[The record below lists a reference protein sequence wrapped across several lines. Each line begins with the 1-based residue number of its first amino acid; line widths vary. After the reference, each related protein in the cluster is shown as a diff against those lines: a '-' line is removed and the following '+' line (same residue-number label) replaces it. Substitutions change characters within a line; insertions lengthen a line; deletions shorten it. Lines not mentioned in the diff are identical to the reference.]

1 MRILEFTDIP
11 SARTALARRIKILVL
26 SAAIV
31 LPGIR
36 CEDLGKITGTETLL
50 VALFANA
57 STGEFLNYSA
67 NQVAVPQF
75 NRLLVA
81 ANQLKTS
88 ATAYQTTQ
96 GTANLSDLQTKWL
109 AARRIFKQCEVF
121 YINRSYLPSNYF
133 HRLDGY
139 ILGETN
145 RPVSTD
151 LDTAAATSPSQST
164 VDSYPLTRK
173 GFPALEY
180 FIFDNGDGVHNAT
193 DTITNIDA
201 ANVGSAG
208 RRAYIVSL
216 ASVIQL
222 DAQRLSN
229 SWNNSSG
236 NFAGELA
243 TGTGSFGGIKDAVDS
258 FINGMVQLE
267 YVNQDVRI
275 GVPAGLTLA
284 GTAQFPA
291 KLESIYSDS
300 AYTDLLSSLEGLEL
314 VYYGNAGESDARS
327 LSYLVQF
334 QNSALDAR
342 VKTKIA
348 TLKSLIQGRI
358 NASATLKADLTGNLS
373 FVNTQIY
380 AGFKD
385 LRVTFATEVIGILG
399 ANALPSNADGD

>member
-1 MRILEFTDIP
+1 MRSLEFTHIS
-11 SARTALARRIKILVL
+11 SAKTALARKIKILVF
-26 SAAIV
+26 SAAII

-36 CEDLGKITGTETLL
+36 CEDLGKITGTETLF

-57 STGEFLNYSA
+57 SMGEFLNYSA

-75 NRLLVA
+75 NRLVTA
-81 ANQLKTS
+81 TQDLKTS
-88 ATAYQTTQ
+88 AAAYNTTQ
-96 GTANLSDLQTKWL
+96 NATTLGDLQTKWL
-109 AARRIFKQCEVF
+109 AARRVFKQCEVF

-139 ILGETN
+139 ILGETS
-145 RPVSTD
+145 RPVASD
-151 LDTAAATSPSQST
+151 LDTAAASSPSQST

-173 GFPALEY
+173 GFAALEY
-180 FIFDNGDGVHNAT
+180 FIFNDGAGSAVPG
-193 DTITNIDA
+193 NINA
-201 ANVGSAG
+201 ANTGSAG

-216 ASVIQL
+216 ANVIQL
-222 DAQRLSN
+222 DAFRLSN
-229 SWNNSSG
+229 SWSNTSG
-236 NFAGELA
+236 NFAGEMA

-284 GTAQFPA
+284 GTTQYPA

-300 AYTDLLSSLEGLEL
+300 AYKDLLSSLEGLEL

-334 QNSALDAR
+334 QNKALDAR
-342 VKTKIA
+342 IKTKIS

-358 NASATLKADLTGNLS
+358 NASATLKTDLTGNLS
-373 FVNTQIY
+373 FVNTEIY
-380 AGFKD
+380 TRFKD
-385 LRVTFATEVIGILG
+385 LRVAFATEVIGILG

>member
-1 MRILEFTDIP
+1 MRSLEFTHIS
-11 SARTALARRIKILVL
+11 SAKTALARKIKILVF
-26 SAAIV
+26 SAAII

-36 CEDLGKITGTETLL
+36 CEDLGKITGTETLF

-57 STGEFLNYSA
+57 SMGEFLNYSA

-75 NRLLVA
+75 NRLVTA
-81 ANQLKTS
+81 TQDLKTS
-88 ATAYQTTQ
+88 ATAYNTTQ
-96 GTANLSDLQTKWL
+96 NATTLGDLQTKWL
-109 AARRIFKQCEVF
+109 AARRVFKQCEVF

-139 ILGETN
+139 ILGETS
-145 RPVSTD
+145 RPVASD
-151 LDTAAATSPSQST
+151 LDTAAASSPSQST

-173 GFPALEY
+173 GFAALEY
-180 FIFDNGDGVHNAT
+180 FIFNDGAGSN
-193 DTITNIDA
+193 TIANINT
-201 ANVGSAG
+201 ANTGSAG

-216 ASVIQL
+216 ANVIQL
-222 DAQRLSN
+222 DAFRLSN
-229 SWNNSSG
+229 SWSNTSG
-236 NFAGELA
+236 NFAGEMA

-284 GTAQFPA
+284 GTTQYPA

-300 AYTDLLSSLEGLEL
+300 AYKDLLSSLEGLEL

-334 QNSALDAR
+334 QNKALDAR
-342 VKTKIA
+342 IKTKIS

-358 NASATLKADLTGNLS
+358 NASATLKTDLTGNLS
-373 FVNTQIY
+373 FVNTEIY
-380 AGFKD
+380 TRFKD
-385 LRVTFATEVIGILG
+385 LRVAFATEVIGILG

>member
-1 MRILEFTDIP
+1 MRSLEFTHIS
-11 SARTALARRIKILVL
+11 SAKTALARKIKILVF
-26 SAAIV
+26 SAAII

-36 CEDLGKITGTETLL
+36 CEDLGKITGTETLF

-57 STGEFLNYSA
+57 SMGEFLNYSA

-75 NRLLVA
+75 NRLVTA
-81 ANQLKTS
+81 TQDLKTS
-88 ATAYQTTQ
+88 AAAYNTTQ
-96 GTANLSDLQTKWL
+96 NATTLGDLQTKWL
-109 AARRIFKQCEVF
+109 AARRVFKQCEVF

-139 ILGETN
+139 ILGETS
-145 RPVSTD
+145 RPVASD
-151 LDTAAATSPSQST
+151 LDTAAASSPSQST

-173 GFPALEY
+173 GFAALEY
-180 FIFDNGDGVHNAT
+180 FIFNDGAGSN
-193 DTITNIDA
+193 TIANINT
-201 ANVGSAG
+201 ANTGSAG

-216 ASVIQL
+216 ANVIQL
-222 DAQRLSN
+222 DAFRLSN
-229 SWNNSSG
+229 SWSNTSG
-236 NFAGELA
+236 NFAGEMA

-284 GTAQFPA
+284 GTTQYPA

-300 AYTDLLSSLEGLEL
+300 AYKDLLSSLEGLEL

-334 QNSALDAR
+334 QNKALDAR
-342 VKTKIA
+342 IKTKIS

-358 NASATLKADLTGNLS
+358 NASATLKTDLTGNLS
-373 FVNTQIY
+373 FVNTEIY
-380 AGFKD
+380 TRFKD

>member
-1 MRILEFTDIP
+1 MRSLEFTHIS
-11 SARTALARRIKILVL
+11 SAKTALARKIKILVF
-26 SAAIV
+26 SAAII

-36 CEDLGKITGTETLL
+36 CEDLGKITGTETLF

-57 STGEFLNYSA
+57 SMGEFLNYSA

-75 NRLLVA
+75 NRLVTA
-81 ANQLKTS
+81 TQDLKTS
-88 ATAYQTTQ
+88 AAAYNTTQ
-96 GTANLSDLQTKWL
+96 NATTLGDLQTKWL
-109 AARRIFKQCEVF
+109 AARRVFKQCEVF

-139 ILGETN
+139 ILGETS
-145 RPVSTD
+145 RPVASD
-151 LDTAAATSPSQST
+151 LDTAAASSPSQST

-173 GFPALEY
+173 GFAALEY
-180 FIFDNGDGVHNAT
+180 FIFNDGAGNN
-193 DTITNIDA
+193 TITNINA
-201 ANVGSAG
+201 ANTGSAG

-216 ASVIQL
+216 ANVIQL
-222 DAQRLSN
+222 DAFRLSN
-229 SWNNSSG
+229 SWSNTSG
-236 NFAGELA
+236 NFAGEMA

-284 GTAQFPA
+284 GTTQYPA

-300 AYTDLLSSLEGLEL
+300 AYKDLLSSLEGLEL

-334 QNSALDAR
+334 QNKALDAR
-342 VKTKIA
+342 IKTKIS

-358 NASATLKADLTGNLS
+358 NASATLKTDLTGNLS
-373 FVNTQIY
+373 FVNTEIY
-380 AGFKD
+380 TRFKD

>member
-11 SARTALARRIKILVL
+11 SARTALARKIKILVL
-26 SAAIV
+26 SVAII

-75 NRLLVA
+75 NRLVTA
-81 ANQLKTS
+81 TQDLKTS
-88 ATAYQTTQ
+88 AAAYNTTQ
-96 GTANLSDLQTKWL
+96 NATTLGDLQTKWL

-139 ILGETN
+139 ILGETS
-145 RPVSTD
+145 RPVASD
-151 LDTAAATSPSQST
+151 LDTAAATTPSQST

-180 FIFDNGDGVHNAT
+180 FIFNDGAGSAV
-193 DTITNIDA
+193 A
-201 ANVGSAG
+201 ANINAANTGSAG

-216 ASVIQL
+216 ANVIQL
-222 DAQRLSN
+222 DALRLSN
-229 SWNNSSG
+229 SWSNTSG

-243 TGTGSFGGIKDAVDS
+243 TGSGSFGGIKDAVDS

-275 GVPAGLTLA
+275 GIPAGLTLA
-284 GTAQFPA
+284 GTTQFPA
-291 KLESIYSDS
+291 KLESVYSDS
-300 AYTDLLSSLEGLEL
+300 AYKDLLSSLEGLEL

-358 NASATLKADLTGNLS
+358 NASVTLKADLTGNLN
-373 FVNTQIY
+373 FVNTEIY
-380 AGFKD
+380 TRFKD

>member
-11 SARTALARRIKILVL
+11 SAKTALARRIKILVL
-26 SAAIV
+26 SAAII

-75 NRLLVA
+75 NRLVTA
-81 ANQLKTS
+81 TQDLKTS
-88 ATAYQTTQ
+88 AAAYNTTQ
-96 GTANLSDLQTKWL
+96 NATTLGDLQTKWL
-109 AARRIFKQCEVF
+109 AARRIFKQCEIF

-139 ILGETN
+139 ILGETS
-145 RPVSTD
+145 RPVASD
-151 LDTAAATSPSQST
+151 LDTAAATTPSQST

-180 FIFDNGDGVHNAT
+180 FIFNDGAGSAVPG
-193 DTITNIDA
+193 NINT
-201 ANVGSAG
+201 ANTASAG

-216 ASVIQL
+216 ANVIQL
-222 DAQRLSN
+222 DALRLSN
-229 SWNNSSG
+229 SWSNTSG

-275 GVPAGLTLA
+275 GIPAGLTLA
-284 GTAQFPA
+284 GTTQFPA
-291 KLESIYSDS
+291 KLESVYSDS
-300 AYTDLLSSLEGLEL
+300 AYKDLLSSLEGLEL

-358 NASATLKADLTGNLS
+358 NASVTLKTDLTGNLN
-373 FVNTQIY
+373 FVNTEIY
-380 AGFKD
+380 TRFKD

>member
-1 MRILEFTDIP
+1 MRSLEFTHIS
-11 SARTALARRIKILVL
+11 SAKTALARKIKILVF
-26 SAAIV
+26 SAAII

-36 CEDLGKITGTETLL
+36 CEDLGKITGTETLF

-57 STGEFLNYSA
+57 SMGEFLNYSA

-75 NRLLVA
+75 NRLVTA
-81 ANQLKTS
+81 TQDLKTS
-88 ATAYQTTQ
+88 AAAYNTTQ
-96 GTANLSDLQTKWL
+96 NATTLGDLQTKWL
-109 AARRIFKQCEVF
+109 AARRVFKQCEVF

-139 ILGETN
+139 ILGETS
-145 RPVSTD
+145 RPVASD
-151 LDTAAATSPSQST
+151 LDTAAASSPSQST

-173 GFPALEY
+173 GFAALEY
-180 FIFDNGDGVHNAT
+180 FIFNDGAGSN
-193 DTITNIDA
+193 TIANINA
-201 ANVGSAG
+201 ANTGSAG

-216 ASVIQL
+216 ANVIQL
-222 DAQRLSN
+222 DAFRLSN
-229 SWNNSSG
+229 SWSNTSG
-236 NFAGELA
+236 NFAGEMA

-284 GTAQFPA
+284 GTTQYPA

-300 AYTDLLSSLEGLEL
+300 AYKDLLSSLEGLEL

-334 QNSALDAR
+334 QNKALDAR
-342 VKTKIA
+342 IKTKIS

-358 NASATLKADLTGNLS
+358 NASATLKTDLTGNLS
-373 FVNTQIY
+373 FVNTEIY
-380 AGFKD
+380 TRFKD